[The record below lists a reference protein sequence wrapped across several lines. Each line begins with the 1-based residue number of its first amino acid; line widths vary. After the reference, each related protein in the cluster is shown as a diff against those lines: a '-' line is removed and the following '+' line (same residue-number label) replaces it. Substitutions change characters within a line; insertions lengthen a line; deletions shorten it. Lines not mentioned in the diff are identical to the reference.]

1 MKKVLVAAI
10 SIFLA
15 LSTTPAHAADSKA
28 NPYGTST
35 VDPAAPNEV
44 ILTVSSK
51 IKSIGFTYAALSKLP
66 KKEISVYEPFLKRRQ
81 TFTVI
86 EFGKLFSLAKIARSD
101 KVVTRALNDYTFTSS
116 ASNFLAAGAFLAIKK
131 NGSAIGYDEGGPIR
145 IIFADKS
152 KWSKNLDAWNWSLE
166 LIAVKK

>member
-1 MKKVLVAAI
+1 MKKAIVVAL

-15 LSTTPAHAADSKA
+15 LSTLPAYGADSKA

-51 IKSIGFTYAALSKLP
+51 VKSIGFTYSALSKLP
-66 KKEISVYEPFLKRRQ
+66 SKEITVYEPFLKRRQ
-81 TFTVI
+81 SFTVI
-86 EFGKLFSLAKIARSD
+86 EFRKLFSLAKIAPSD
-101 KVVTRALNDYTFTSS
+101 KVVTRALNDYTFTST
-116 ASNFLAAGAFLAIKK
+116 ASNFLSAGAYLAIKK
-131 NGSAIGYDEGGPIR
+131 NGAAIGYDEGGPIR
-145 IIFADKS
+145 IIFDDKS

-166 LIAVKK
+166 LIAAKK